1 MGKYYNLGHD
11 ILRLFD
17 VLANF
22 PLVYKLKRLNYL
34 LKVVIS
40 NNSVCCFEHEEMK
53 FSGGFDYSNN

>member
-40 NNSVCCFEHEEMK
+40 NNSVCYFEYEEMK